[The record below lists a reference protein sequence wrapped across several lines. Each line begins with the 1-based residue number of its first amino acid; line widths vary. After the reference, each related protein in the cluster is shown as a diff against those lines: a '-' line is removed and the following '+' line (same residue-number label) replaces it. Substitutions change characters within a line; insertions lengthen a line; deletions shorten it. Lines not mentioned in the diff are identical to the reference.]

1 MMKDSL
7 TMAGHPNN
15 KNQHID
21 TEATIDLRDV
31 NGINNASIGNTDL
44 IKPKESW
51 SDRFVNF

>member
-21 TEATIDLRDV
+21 TEASIDLRDV
-31 NGINNASIGNTDL
+31 NGINNASIVNTDL